1 MMGRSTGC
9 ASHRPA
15 LLAYAERSE
24 RGPDSPAAFEHLDRC
39 RRCQADLTEIV
50 LTVHA
55 VRRTLAAARAV
66 DPPADGWDRLRERVQ
81 RPVASAWAARTSLAG
96 VIVGA
101 GLVAALVGPTANVRP
116 ATSGLREPGP
126 RAADLAASTKAELRG
141 EAAPLN
147 RPRVD
152 RTPVSAPAP
161 VVGDATW
168 SGPDGLGRSAVLIH
182 VDIPPARAD

>member
-9 ASHRPA
+9 ATHRPA

-24 RGPDSPAAFEHLDRC
+24 LGPDSSSAFEHLDRC
-39 RRCQADLTEIV
+39 RRCQADLTEVV

-55 VRRTLAAARAV
+55 VRRALAEARAV
-66 DPPADGWDRLRERVQ
+66 DPPSDGWDRLRERVQ
-81 RPVASAWAARTSLAG
+81 RPVAGAWAARTSLAG
-96 VIVGA
+96 LIVGA
-101 GLVAALVGPTANVRP
+101 GLVAALIGPTANMRT
-116 ATSGLREPGP
+116 AASGLREPGP
-126 RAADLAASTKAELRG
+126 RPADLAASTKAELRG

-152 RTPVSAPAP
+152 RTPVPAAPP

-168 SGPDGLGRSAVLIH
+168 SGPDGLGRSSASIH